1 MSEAKFRKLPLTR
14 GYPKCM
20 IHKITRPHYPP
31 KFVFSLKSRRIIS
44 CSPEEKNP
52 FLKNTLI
59 ICRVL
64 RNAISSEMFYI
75 SSKMNEI
82 SSNKLEIFC
91 EMFEFL
97 CKMLNISSKVFKNWS
112 EYSIIRRKNTEI
124 YQKKLLK
131 TLLLS
136 ALTFEKVADNKARF
150 ECNDI

>member
-44 CSPEEKNP
+44 CSPEAKNP

-59 ICRVL
+59 ICRVW

-82 SSNKLEIFC
+82 SSKKLEIFC
-91 EMFEFL
+91 DMFEFL
-97 CKMLNISSKVFKNWS
+97 CKMLNISSKVFKNCS

-124 YQKKLLK
+124 YQKKILK
-131 TLLLS
+131 NAVIIGFNIRKS
-136 ALTFEKVADNKARF
+136 GR
-150 ECNDI
+150 